1 MEVNTFIDFIM
12 SFGEILKEIR
22 AKRGSVRKVAELLEI
37 DFAYLSKLENDK
49 VSFKPSRDFLNKVV
63 EKLNCD
69 EVEKNNLFS
78 EAGRIDEEIE
88 QAAQE
93 VNLRPKLKTL
103 FKAAPKLSEDDLDEL
118 NKRIQKM
125 LKSKK
130 E

>member
-1 MEVNTFIDFIM
+1 M

-22 AKRGSVRKVAELLEI
+22 LKRGSLRQVAELLEI
-37 DFAYLSKLENDK
+37 DFAYLSKLENDR

-63 EKLNCD
+63 EKLKCD

-93 VNLRPKLKTL
+93 VNLRPNLKTL
-103 FKAAPKLSEDDLDEL
+103 FRAAPKLSDEEIGKL
-118 NKRIQKM
+118 NKRIKKI
-125 LKSKK
+125 LESKDK
-130 E
+130 